1 MGDLTWV
8 LSRGFVDSSFDL
20 ERSRPMSEDNVEGA
34 AALAML
40 GGPPFSKPGLSL
52 TVEACLFGGGDI
64 EVSLDNWKAS

>member
-1 MGDLTWV
+1 
-8 LSRGFVDSSFDL
+8 
-20 ERSRPMSEDNVEGA
+20 MSEDNVEGA